1 MSRATWIQLF
11 LFLHVFGAIAA
22 VGPTLTYGLLLML
35 GERRGPQ
42 QRAFA
47 MGAIGWID
55 NHLATPAFIVQ
66 AGTGSALIFLER
78 WTFYRTAW
86 LLTGVGIYVVVA
98 VVAMTLYAP
107 MVRRQRTLAEQLAEE
122 PADPNLNRVY
132 ATVAV
137 RARAVGIL
145 VAVLTV
151 AILYF
156 MIVKPELWSAG

>member
-47 MGAIGWID
+47 MAAIGWID
-55 NHLATPAFIVQ
+55 NHLATPAFVVQ

-86 LLTGVGIYVVVA
+86 LISGVGLYMVVVVIA
-98 VVAMTLYAP
+98 VMLYAP
-107 MVRRQRTLAEQLAEE
+107 LVRRQRVLAEGLVEAPTDPLLNDEYGTLAG
-122 PADPNLNRVY
+122 
-132 ATVAV
+132 
-137 RARAVGIL
+137 RARSVGIL
-145 VAVLTV
+145 VAVLTIG
-151 AILYF
+151 ILYF

>member
-1 MSRATWIQLF
+1 MSRATWIQLL
-11 LFLHVFGAIAA
+11 LFLHIFGAIAA

-35 GERRGPQ
+35 GERSGPQ

-107 MVRRQRTLAEQLAEE
+107 MVRRQRTLAERLVEE
-122 PADPNLNRVY
+122 PADPNLNREY

-137 RARAVGIL
+137 RARTVGIL
-145 VAVLTV
+145 VALLTV
-151 AILYF
+151 SILYF
-156 MIVKPELWSAG
+156 MIVKPVLWSAG